1 MRLYPEQIIAYDVA
15 NAQQSHGQLYRA
27 TLAHMVI
34 ELQSAQCTQ
43 AGRMDSMA
51 QKVDELGA
59 LQGEVLA
66 AVQQGAQAVQRLQV
80 VQPPP
85 PARPPQPH
93 AGQEAEK
100 PPAEQPSQ
108 PSQQPHPLPAAVS
121 AWSRR
126 PPPYHVEV
134 PSRTRL
140 APIQVPQGRLIPQP
154 R

>member
-27 TLAHMVI
+27 TLAHMVG
-34 ELQSAQCTQ
+34 ELQSAQRTQ

-59 LQGEVLA
+59 RQGEVLA
-66 AVQQGAQAVQRLQV
+66 AVQQVAQAVQRLQV
-80 VQPPP
+80 GQPPS

-93 AGQEAEK
+93 AGQEADK
-100 PPAEQPSQ
+100 PSSEQPSQ
-108 PSQQPHPLPAAVS
+108 PSEQPDPPPAAAS

-140 APIQVPQGRLIPQP
+140 APIQGPQGRLLLQP